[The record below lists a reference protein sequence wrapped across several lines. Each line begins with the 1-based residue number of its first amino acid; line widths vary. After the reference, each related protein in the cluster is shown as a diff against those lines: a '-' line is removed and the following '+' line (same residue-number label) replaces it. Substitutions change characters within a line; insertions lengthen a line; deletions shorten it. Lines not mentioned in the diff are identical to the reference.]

1 MPRLSSIVTCFS
13 SIVASL
19 SLMAPAASAQTPKK
33 LGTQAVLDR
42 IRFGDN
48 YRKMAELIEGKRRAT
63 KDDLDLIDKNAQYF
77 VLRITWYDVPS
88 VTMERVQTDF
98 EREVARATG
107 PIYRKKNQEFLQIY
121 GEHLAKHFESVLKLP
136 FDEQNRL
143 AVLNAAMMLPEAAKL
158 EAEAIGDLL
167 AKVIQDPKTSHAVKI
182 HALKAMGGQFPPRTI
197 TDEDFPLIDDA
208 NKRKKARDLERI
220 QALLDYIGRKWSP
233 SEADADAVRMLRRA
247 AIASLAHAET
257 PALCSI
263 KRNLKVEGPV
273 VEGLLRILARDG
285 GGLNPPPGLLE
296 RLEAAIGV
304 CRLNLEKSPNYV
316 PEPGLYLLGEFLD
329 DWMAAYQA
337 DQPNIAGEGDKGL
350 PATFWKIHTK
360 AVEVAL
366 EDLVRNAKNSSI
378 EKQAAV
384 LRDRFAPM
392 VKAVFPNYGRL
403 EPDLRNDLRTFVRS
417 LRPKTDDLFRN
428 VTGPKAPLPKAE

>member
-1 MPRLSSIVTCFS
+1 MHRALLVS
-13 SIVASL
+13 AL
-19 SLMAPAASAQTPKK
+19 LMLAGASAGAQEK
-33 LGTQAVLDR
+33 LGSQAVLDR

-48 YRKMAELIEGKRRAT
+48 YRKMAELIEGKRKAT

-121 GEHLAKHFESVLKLP
+121 GEHLAKHFERVFKLP
-136 FDEQNRL
+136 FDQNRL
-143 AVLNAAMMLPEAAKL
+143 AILNAAMMLPVAAKL
-158 EAEAIGDLL
+158 KSEPLGDLL
-167 AKVIQDPKTSHAVKI
+167 VKVVQDPKTSHAIKI
-182 HALKAMGGQFPPRTI
+182 HALSALGEMFPPRTI
-197 TDEDFPLIDDA
+197 ADEDFPLIDDA
-208 NKRKKARDLERI
+208 NKQKKARDLARI
-220 QALLDYIGRKWSP
+220 QALVEYIGRKWSP

-247 AIASLAHAET
+247 AVAALAHAET

-273 VEGLLRILARDG
+273 VEGLLRVLARDG

-304 CRLNLEKSPNYV
+304 CRFQLEKSPNYL
-316 PEPGLYLLGEFLD
+316 PEAGLYLVGEFLD

-350 PATFWKIHTK
+350 PATFWKIHTR
-360 AVEVAL
+360 ELDLAL
-366 EDLVRNAKNSSI
+366 EDLVKNARNSSI
-378 EKQAAV
+378 EKQAAT
-384 LRDRFAPM
+384 LRDRFKPM
-392 VKAVFPNYGRL
+392 VQAVFPSYGRL
-403 EPDLRNDLRTFVRS
+403 EPDQRNDLRTFVRS
-417 LRPKTDDLFRN
+417 LRPKTDELFRN
-428 VTGPKAPLPKAE
+428 VTGPKAPLPKAG